1 MKSMLWPFTI
11 ILVALLASMIGCSRD
26 EGANHAAVA
35 ADQANNA
42 AASAPAPNTEPAAPK
57 AMPERAP
64 ANAPAAPAVS
74 PLERTREATPSPVN
88 PPEPTEQ
95 KFRTVTI
102 PAGTRLGVRLDS
114 GVGSATSKVEDT
126 VDATLIKPLDLAGKE
141 VLPSGS
147 HLKGVVVAAEPAGK
161 VKGRARLALRFRT
174 LSLDGESYPIVAQVS
189 RVAAATK
196 GNDAKNIGLPA
207 AGGAVV
213 GGLIGGK
220 KGAAIGAAAGGGAGT
235 AVVLSTSGEE
245 VALPKGSIV
254 ALRLQKAVKV
264 RVSNK

>member
-1 MKSMLWPFTI
+1 MLWPFTI

-26 EGANHAAVA
+26 VNADHPAAA
-35 ADQANNA
+35 ADQTNGSAPK
-42 AASAPAPNTEPAAPK
+42 APAPKAEPTK
-57 AMPERAP
+57 AMPERATS
-64 ANAPAAPAVS
+64 NAPAAPVVS
-74 PLERTREATPSPVN
+74 PLERTREAAPSPIN

-95 KFRTVTI
+95 KFRSVTI

-114 GVGSATSKVEDT
+114 GVSSTTSRAEDT
-126 VDATLIKPLDLAGKE
+126 VEATLIRPLSLAGKE

-147 HLKGVVVAAEPAGK
+147 HLKGVVVAAAPAGK
-161 VKGRARLALRFRT
+161 VKGRARLAIRFRT
-174 LSLDGESYPIVAQVS
+174 LSVDGESYPIVAQVS
-189 RVAAATK
+189 RVAPATK
-196 GNDAKNIGLPA
+196 GKDAKNIGLPA

-213 GGLIGGK
+213 GGIIGGK

-245 VALPKGSIV
+245 VDLPKGSII

-264 RVSNK
+264 RASNK